1 MNSFVSAIQLVEQ
14 VRASFKCQL
23 ESDPWDR
30 HTGEG
35 AGLGTTMGAVTPHSL
50 AVCHPSLGMEE
61 WLLSMS
67 SPPQHNQFFLLK
79 GHCGASAGSAKG
91 QLRAGAFT
99 LRSGGAPV
107 WSGSGDS
114 LRQLA
119 LPG

>member
-1 MNSFVSAIQLVEQ
+1 MGSAHWGG
-14 VRASFKCQL
+14 R
-23 ESDPWDR
+23 
-30 HTGEG
+30 G
-35 AGLGTTMGAVTPHSL
+35 AAGTSLGTTMGAVTPHSL
-50 AVCHPSLGMEE
+50 AVCYPSLGMEE

-79 GHCGASAGSAKG
+79 GHRGASAGSAKG
-91 QLRAGAFT
+91 QLCAGAFT